1 MPSGIN
7 YEPIEFTGTYFEEI
21 FMEVLHQNETVSQN
35 KVRLITDIKAQ
46 TIITEMNIDVTLQ
59 QYTCAAPTPSGSFN
73 INDAILAPCKQM
85 SYNEFCPDDLRFSR
99 FSTQMRSGAW
109 EIIPEDWLRIVMETY
124 GTKTSRLI
132 EQNFWNGA
140 SVATKAAV
148 AAAPVS
154 ANLTAEE
161 KAYVAAAPTTLCD
174 GITTY
179 LIWNKGAEGTSIDVV
194 GVNIDSTNI
203 WDEYTRVYAAIPNVL
218 LQSSNIRDVY
228 IFAPESHLQLI
239 QIYNT
244 TQLYRDRFSVDA
256 QGNFY
261 FLGVRIMFVPLAE
274 NTMTAG
280 RWSDYILGTDL
291 TSDFSYV
298 KVDVVQNNADT
309 RFIKQVFTSAAA
321 VTVQTQKVNYVG

>member
-1 MPSGIN
+1 MAGGITYN
-7 YEPIEFTGTYFEEI
+7 PIEFTGTYFEEI

-46 TIITEMNIDVTLQ
+46 TIITEMDIEVSIQ
-59 QYTCAAPTPSGSFN
+59 EYTCGTPSNGGSIG

-99 FSTQMRSGAW
+99 FSTQMRAGAW
-109 EIIPEDWLRIVMETY
+109 EIMPEEWLRIVMETY

-140 SVATKAAV
+140 SLSTKAAV

-154 ANLTAEE
+154 AYLTAEE

-194 GVNIDSTNI
+194 GTTIDATNI
-203 WDEYTRVYAAIPNVL
+203 WDEYKKVYAAIPNVL
-218 LQSSNIRDVY
+218 LQSSNIGDVR

-244 TQLYRDRFSVDA
+244 NQLYRDKFSVDA

-280 RWSDYILGTDL
+280 RFSDYILGTDL

-298 KVDVVQNNADT
+298 KVDVVANNTDT
-309 RFIKQVFTSAAA
+309 RFIKQVFTSSAA